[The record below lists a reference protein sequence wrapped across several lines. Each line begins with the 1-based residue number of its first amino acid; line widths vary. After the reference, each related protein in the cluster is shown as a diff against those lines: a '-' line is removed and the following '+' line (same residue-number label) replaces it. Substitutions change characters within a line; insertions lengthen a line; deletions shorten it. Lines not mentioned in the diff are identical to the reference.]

1 VLIKGTKDSLIL
13 KGDAIRSKL
22 GGLRSNLFVVEPK
35 LGKDG
40 LPEFFVFTGGGFG
53 HGVGMDQSGAAGMA
67 DDGFTVEEILNHYY
81 PGTTLTNIY

>member
-1 VLIKGTKDSLIL
+1 
-13 KGDAIRSKL
+13 
-22 GGLRSNLFVVEPK
+22 K